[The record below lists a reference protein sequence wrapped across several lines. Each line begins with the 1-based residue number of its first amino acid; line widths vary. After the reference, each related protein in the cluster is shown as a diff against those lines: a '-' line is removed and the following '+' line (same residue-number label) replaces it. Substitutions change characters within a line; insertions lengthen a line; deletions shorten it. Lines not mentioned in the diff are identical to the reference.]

1 LRRIQAAPEEREEGV
16 PVMKTIANRAA
27 IDIAFCTAALRP
39 LFTSTPLTA

>member
-27 IDIAFCTAALRP
+27 IDIAFCTTLRP